1 MRLRLT
7 RIGNDKT
14 VVYAMEEVS
23 KYLRM
28 INPNL
33 FIDEFVCNTYEEY
46 AEEPADSVLFGIGI
60 GVEEGFDDCI
70 SIDIKKGIGVITGPN
85 ARSVLFSAYRFLYEL
100 GCRFPTPEEDSDVIP
115 QYDLKIE
122 NINIKVDEKPS
133 YRHRGIGDLLLHDA
147 LERAAALHCRILKLS
162 IIEENTLLRKWYE
175 AHGFVHTGTQKFD
188 FFPFTCGYMEIEIGA

>member
-60 GVEEGFDDCI
+60 GV
-70 SIDIKKGIGVITGPN
+70 
-85 ARSVLFSAYRFLYEL
+85 
-100 GCRFPTPEEDSDVIP
+100 
-115 QYDLKIE
+115 
-122 NINIKVDEKPS
+122 
-133 YRHRGIGDLLLHDA
+133 
-147 LERAAALHCRILKLS
+147 
-162 IIEENTLLRKWYE
+162 
-175 AHGFVHTGTQKFD
+175 
-188 FFPFTCGYMEIEIGA
+188 